1 MPYRHEPLDPG
12 PKVKVWPVIGC
23 AIFGIAAVALCG
35 SGWIVALL
43 T

>member
-1 MPYRHEPLDPG
+1 MNTHDLEPG
-12 PKVKVWPVIGC
+12 PKVRVWPVIGC
-23 AIFGIAAVALCG
+23 AMVAVCG